1 MLRFRTL
8 LIFSLLACGFTA
20 CGPQTYTPET
30 AISAVHADPSG
41 VVGRFRM
48 TVKRVGWKD
57 GAMYLD
63 SAQDYRDPKTLIVAV
78 DGATANDLLHN
89 KPQTAE
95 QYFMNRTIIV
105 SGLAR
110 RVPIIWLD
118 DDGVP
123 TGEHYFQTQIFI
135 GDSEDLKILP

>member
-1 MLRFRTL
+1 M
-8 LIFSLLACGFTA
+8 
-20 CGPQTYTPET
+20 
-30 AISAVHADPSG
+30 
-41 VVGRFRM
+41 
-48 TVKRVGWKD
+48 
-57 GAMYLD
+57 
-63 SAQDYRDPKTLIVAV
+63 
-78 DGATANDLLHN
+78 LHN